1 MSSRS
6 RPVLLWDARGPSHLA
21 GSDPFCATLLK
32 RLGLLRAR
40 VLQKSPLNLLA
51 PAPAP
56 GPGRGCRLALPPAR
70 EPAGDP
76 RGRRAAEIQVCPQG
90 PGSLK
95 VSSHGG
101 PHWIRRDPGQV
112 AQQEG
117 LRSLLM
123 GEDGCGPNCLVT
135 RESLG
140 FLAYSRAW
148 GFLGGKKDT
157 EGRLC
162 GAMCPWHPGDW
173 QRGNRK

>member
-1 MSSRS
+1 M
-6 RPVLLWDARGPSHLA
+6 
-21 GSDPFCATLLK
+21 
-32 RLGLLRAR
+32 
-40 VLQKSPLNLLA
+40 
-51 PAPAP
+51 
-56 GPGRGCRLALPPAR
+56 
-70 EPAGDP
+70 
-76 RGRRAAEIQVCPQG
+76 
-90 PGSLK
+90 
-95 VSSHGG
+95 
-101 PHWIRRDPGQV
+101 